1 MNTGSSS
8 KQWLGIYRPV
18 CLLVADRPPS
28 PYENS
33 GDRSGA
39 HCMGGLLDRL
49 GIFAPYVRTIEGA
62 ACRDQGIEIQVLG
75 ALADDLEGYVY
86 LAVRDV
92 DGDRLDECLTLKGR
106 LTTGTKRAPD
116 DGKPTPAVNIVGS
129 GSFSLLSYDPD
140 TRTALLSASIFYGD
154 TAQPSRD
161 AQLSVTG
168 MSTRE
173 GDLHA
178 ELSCGSVTGETLEP
192 PSGRGG
198 RGHLTIR
205 R

>member
-1 MNTGSSS
+1 
-8 KQWLGIYRPV
+8 
-18 CLLVADRPPS
+18 
-28 PYENS
+28 
-33 GDRSGA
+33 
-39 HCMGGLLDRL
+39 MGGLLDRP

-161 AQLSVTG
+161 AQPGCPAGMPSRDAQLSVTG